1 MKPVVPA
8 GALDTD
14 SRVAQSIASHKEALA
29 NETSLVKTEL
39 KMKCYEDSLTAYRSD
54 NFEEALDAFAY
65 YLALVE
71 SESQEAV
78 DPEMRATLYSNIAVC
93 LHQLSEWSLAQL
105 YYEIALA
112 IFGTAST
119 PTVAW
124 LYYGDIKQKK
134 VDHINGQLEL
144 LRERKQPANSTYID
158 SNGQRRAFA
167 DRDSSWFSTASW
179 VAWYYGNETAAVPAA
194 PAAPAP

>member
-1 MKPVVPA
+1 MKPEVPT

-54 NFEEALDAFAY
+54 NFEEALDAFAL

-105 YYEIALA
+105 Y
-112 IFGTAST
+112 
-119 PTVAW
+119 
-124 LYYGDIKQKK
+124 
-134 VDHINGQLEL
+134 
-144 LRERKQPANSTYID
+144 
-158 SNGQRRAFA
+158 
-167 DRDSSWFSTASW
+167 
-179 VAWYYGNETAAVPAA
+179 
-194 PAAPAP
+194 